1 MVYSCARLLFSRDAN
16 KTACE
21 GTAALRACV
30 LSADGAQL
38 ERCAE
43 HYLLWIKQTRRTLS
57 NTYVIPQPLKCPVY
71 SRLPSFPQ
79 HHFKLGP
86 LEEGSLWN
94 YIMLLWIKTWIF
106 LKFKTVPSA
115 LASPSPSPL
124 FPFVSQGFLSIHQ
137 VFWSANVTGTVQL
150 AGEVTSNGNE
160 DLVAKVHLL
169 RSFWHLQSSVLNEGQ
184 IKII

>member
-1 MVYSCARLLFSRDAN
+1 MQIKLHVKEQLLSELVSCLLMEHSWRDVQSIIF
-16 KTACE
+16 CE
-21 GTAALRACV
+21 SNRPG
-30 LSADGAQL
+30 G
-38 ERCAE
+38 
-43 HYLLWIKQTRRTLS
+43 TLS

-86 LEEGSLWN
+86 LEQGSLWN
-94 YIMLLWIKTWIF
+94 YLMLLWIKTWIF

-137 VFWSANVTGTVQL
+137 VFWSAKVTGTVQL
-150 AGEVTSNGNE
+150 AGEVTTNGNE